1 MKYVAPEME
10 LVMFTNEDVIV
21 ASGTDTPEVT
31 TYQPGMDSE
40 GDL

>member
-21 ASGTDTPEVT
+21 ASAVETTTTEEKVEV
-31 TYQPGMDSE
+31 PDGGE
-40 GDL
+40 WW

>member
-21 ASGTDTPEVT
+21 ASGTEVTPEVPDT
-31 TYQPGMDSE
+31 PDTEIM
-40 GDL
+40 